1 MHNKWGG
8 SSATLVR
15 SCGDE
20 RTQIAI
26 SSYLDGEAD
35 SMERELAERH
45 LANCLACRELM
56 ANWAQGAGQ
65 VRQNLQDRQLD
76 WMARAI
82 ADQTRSFLA
91 RELPQMQTRERGRLQ
106 PVGSLAGGSL
116 AVATPPNLRSGWL
129 GVVMSGAVFVMALFG
144 FSAMLMVAQP
154 GLEPATPGSSN
165 TPIEQTV
172 KLGANTAG
180 TYNLMPR
187 TDVSAGVTPSV
198 SKQNANRNVSYSYPA
213 PTPGLLKPQL
223 AVPATPLVGRLAT
236 SNE

>member
-8 SSATLVR
+8 SSAILVR

-45 LANCLACRELM
+45 LADCVACRELM
-56 ANWAQGAGQ
+56 ADWAQGAGQ
-65 VRQNLQDRQLD
+65 IRQNLQDRQLD
-76 WMARAI
+76 WIARAI

-91 RELPQMQTRERGRLQ
+91 RELPQMQQRGQ
-106 PVGSLAGGSL
+106 PVGSLARSGL

-154 GLEPATPGSSN
+154 GLEPATPGGSS

-187 TDVSAGVTPSV
+187 TDISAGVTPSV
-198 SKQNANRNVSYSYPA
+198 NKQTANRANMSYSYPA